1 MEVIIVIV
9 VVVVIAVGMY
19 YAHKKEKQRQLE
31 LLDLAQELGLSFDP
45 KPNPSFDDRFRQFS
59 VFRKGR
65 RRKAYNTLSGSL
77 DVGDED
83 VPVLMGDFRYTIE
96 SGGGKNKSSKTYRL
110 SYLVVD
116 ISTYAFPKLLIRPE
130 NFMDKVAGAVGFDD
144 IDFESHEFS
153 KNFYVSSTDK
163 RFAYDLIDPRM
174 MEFLMKGQPKVIDA
188 EGGWVCI
195 IQQKRRWDVQEF
207 KANISWLTSWKAHW
221 PTHVVTSLK
230 QGGYTEGGD

>member
-1 MEVIIVIV
+1 
-9 VVVVIAVGMY
+9 
-19 YAHKKEKQRQLE
+19 
-31 LLDLAQELGLSFDP
+31 
-45 KPNPSFDDRFRQFS
+45 
-59 VFRKGR
+59 
-65 RRKAYNTLSGSL
+65 
-77 DVGDED
+77 
-83 VPVLMGDFRYTIE
+83 MGDYRYTIE

-130 NFMDKVAGAVGFDD
+130 NFLDKVAGAVGFDD

-174 MEFLMKGQPKVIDA
+174 MEFLMKGEPKVIDA
-188 EGGWVCI
+188 ESGWICV
-195 IQQKRRWDVQEF
+195 IQKKKRWNVQEF

-221 PTHVVTSLK
+221 PTHVMATLK
-230 QGGYTEGGD
+230 QGGYTEDGD